1 MKRAFS
7 ADRWATR
14 FTAIAIVVL
23 AAAGCE
29 EKVYQIEQWP
39 REGKLWR
46 RLTVSRH
53 QQGDDGPKK
62 DLNDNDKAEIAR
74 IARHYGPSA
83 PKLTGDR
90 ATFVGAFANA
100 LPQDVGG
107 DGHYVHWESPLGRV
121 SIYVERFRGS
131 DDPATTLA
139 ARRKAV
145 DQLVDL
151 VIGWFDSEMH
161 ANAEWPALRKF
172 FDTTF
177 RHDLQNL
184 SLYGWLGH
192 IAPEADPKKSSME
205 IPFRVTQYLVE
216 RHYASY
222 EEAPALLRELD
233 DLNQRKTGA
242 AIMSRVARLLLAR
255 AGAARDGRLGHG
267 LEFLKD
273 PQVAWASWGRYL
285 RTTAY
290 YKRERDE
297 FRRHKADEERTKA
310 AQAAAEAALA
320 GSGAPKPQPP
330 PAIDSAEFE
339 RSLYIKFLDP
349 FLRINFGNS
358 SRVNVSL
365 EAPRE
370 PFWTNGKWVP
380 GKLRVEWS
388 QPIAEL
394 NEPAD
399 VQTAEWPTLCFAAW
413 DEPNEQTQEQWLGT
427 VGITQD
433 ALFQYNL
440 WYQGLTRQEK
450 AEWDAFLPTLKG
462 DAKLADRLE
471 SFRFSDEP
479 PGHEGM
485 ARVASE
491 GANDVLG
498 VMQPRQPG
506 VGQIWIN
513 GVPLGGKRPEP
524 KNDVDPSD

>member
-1 MKRAFS
+1 MKRAFL
-7 ADRWATR
+7 TR
-14 FTAIAIVVL
+14 QRTIWFAAIASFL
-23 AAAGCE
+23 FGAAGCE

-39 REGKLWR
+39 REDKLWR

-62 DLNDNDKAEIAR
+62 DLNDDDKAELAR
-74 IARHYGPSA
+74 IARLYGPSA
-83 PKLTGDR
+83 PKRTAKH
-90 ATFVGAFANA
+90 ATFIGAFANA

-107 DGHYVHWESPLGRV
+107 DGHYVHWDSPLGRV

-131 DDPATTLA
+131 DDPAETLA

-151 VIGWFDSEMH
+151 VVGWFETEMRD
-161 ANAEWPALRKF
+161 NAEWPALRKF

-184 SLYGWLGH
+184 SFYGWLGH
-192 IAPEADPKKSSME
+192 IAPETDPKKPSME

-222 EEAPALLRELD
+222 DEAPALLRELG
-233 DLNQRKTGA
+233 DLNHRNSGA
-242 AIMSRVARLLLAR
+242 AMMARTARLLLAR
-255 AGAARDGRLGHG
+255 AGAARDGRLARG

-273 PQVAWASWGRYL
+273 PHVAWASWERYL

-290 YKRERDE
+290 YRQERDE
-297 FRRHKADEERTKA
+297 FRRRKAEEERTQV
-310 AQAAAEAALA
+310 AQAAAVAALP
-320 GSGAPKPQPP
+320 GSRAPKPQQHSP
-330 PAIDSAEFE
+330 IDNAEFE

-349 FLRINFGNS
+349 FLKINLGNS
-358 SRVNVSL
+358 SRVKVSL

-394 NEPAD
+394 GEPAD
-399 VQTAEWPTLCFAAW
+399 AQTAEWPTLCFAAW
-413 DEPNEQTQEQWLGT
+413 DEPNDQTQKQWLGT

-433 ALFQYNL
+433 ALFEYNL
-440 WYQGLTRQEK
+440 WYQGLTSPEK

-471 SFRFSDEP
+471 GFHFSDEP
-479 PGHEGM
+479 PGHKDM
-485 ARVASE
+485 ARIASD
-491 GANDVLG
+491 GANAVES
-498 VMQPRQPG
+498 VMQPHKPG
-506 VGQIWIN
+506 AEQILIN

-524 KNDVDPSD
+524 KKEVDPRD